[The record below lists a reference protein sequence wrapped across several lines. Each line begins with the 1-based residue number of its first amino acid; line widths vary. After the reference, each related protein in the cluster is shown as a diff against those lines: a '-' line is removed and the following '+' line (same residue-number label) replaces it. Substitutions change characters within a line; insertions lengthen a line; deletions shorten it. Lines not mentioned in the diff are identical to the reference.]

1 MWDVSM
7 KIEGETHKRLN
18 MFKAAG
24 NFKTQSDAI
33 LYLIMLQD
41 CKDRSKNG

>member
-1 MWDVSM
+1 MHDVSM

-18 MFKAAG
+18 MFKASY

-33 LYLIMLQD
+33 LYLILVHSSQ
-41 CKDRSKNG
+41 RLRR